1 MELNFIS
8 STAPS
13 LSRRDF
19 LKLTGIGLFGLLT
32 PHWRGS
38 AELDPG
44 QQGRI
49 LETNINVFDI
59 PSFTGKIVKF
69 YWKDSVV
76 SITNVTIGDNDPPY
90 NRVWYKIGEEGY
102 AHSGTIQP
110 VRTRLNLPTNEIPAG
125 GVLGEV
131 TVPYTD
137 AYWEPN
143 KGSEV
148 AYRYYYETTHWVGG
162 LESADNGDLW
172 YRILEDKWEDV
183 FYVPAAHIRL
193 MTPDELTPLSP
204 HIPLDEKR
212 IEVRTEDQIVAAYEG
227 EKVVFVT
234 RTATGAKFSTGD
246 FSTPSG
252 HHIVYHKRPSRHMA
266 AGNLA
271 LNGYDLPGVPWV
283 CYFTE
288 DGISFHGTFW
298 HNDFG
303 KPRSHGCINLTP
315 QAAKWIYRW
324 TLPYVRFNEQKA
336 YEPYGT
342 AVDVI

>member
-1 MELNFIS
+1 MDINFIS

-32 PHWRGS
+32 PHWKRF
-38 AELDPG
+38 AELESG

-49 LETNINVFDI
+49 LETNIDVYDI

-69 YWKDSVV
+69 YWKDSIVP
-76 SITNVTIGDNDPPY
+76 ITSVTIGDNDPPY
-90 NRVWYKIGEEGY
+90 NRVWYRIGEEGY

-110 VRTRLNLPTNEIPAG
+110 VRTRLNLPSNEIPEG
-125 GVLGEV
+125 GILGEV

-137 AYWEPN
+137 AYWEPD
-143 KGSEV
+143 KGNEV
-148 AYRYYYETTHWVGG
+148 AYRYYYETTHWISG
-162 LESADNGDLW
+162 LVSGENGDLW

-183 FYVPAAHIRL
+183 FYVPASHLRL
-193 MTPDELTPLSP
+193 LTPDELTPLSP

-212 IEVRTEDQIVAAYEG
+212 IEVRTADQIVAAYER

-234 RTATGAKFSTGD
+234 RTATGAKFSNGD
-246 FSTPSG
+246 YSTPSG
-252 HHIVYHKRPSRHMA
+252 HHIVYHKRASRHMA

-271 LNGYDLPGVPWV
+271 LNGFDLPGVPWV

-315 QAAKWIYRW
+315 LAAKWVYRW
-324 TLPYVRFNEQKA
+324 TLPYVPFNEQRA